1 MTVTSFK
8 KVGLMAKEGNKKA
21 AETAKKIIPWL
32 KSKKCEI
39 LLPKE
44 IFSTIGWKETRFA
57 GSGKLVPLASLSKEV
72 DLILSLGGDGT
83 FLKSV
88 RLLHGRK
95 CPVVGV
101 KLGGVGFL
109 TDILPTEVEKG
120 LELIF
125 SKKAVIEER
134 VKLKAKILRLEGGAK
149 KEVASFEAL
158 NDAVLHTSGI
168 ARIST
173 YRISIGGAAGEAAAG
188 QAEHFTTLNADGV
201 LVATPTG
208 STAYSF
214 AAGGPVTHP
223 KAKVLMVTPICP
235 QNLANRPLI
244 VADETKIAI
253 ELVSHNSEV
262 LLTMDGQETYIM
274 KEGDTVWISKSD
286 HSAYFLGHSQKK
298 YLESLRNKL
307 FLEPDFS

>member
-1 MTVTSFK
+1 MISASFK

-21 AETAKKIIPWL
+21 AETAKKIVPWL
-32 KSKKCEI
+32 QRKKCEV
-39 LLPKE
+39 LLPEE
-44 IFSTIGWKETRFA
+44 IFSTIGWE
-57 GSGKLVPLASLSKEV
+57 GSGKLVSLSSFSKEV

-95 CPVVGV
+95 APVVGV

-109 TDILPTEVEKG
+109 TDILPAEVEKG
-120 LELIF
+120 LEIIF
-125 SKKAVIEER
+125 NKKAAIEER
-134 VKLKAKILRLEGGAK
+134 VKLKANVFRLPEGMKDGVK

-168 ARIST
+168 ARISG
-173 YRISIGGAAGEAAAG
+173 YRISIWDN
-188 QAEHFTTLNADGV
+188 HFTTLNADGV

-223 KAKVLMVTPICP
+223 EAKVLIVTPICP
-235 QNLANRPLI
+235 QNLANRSLI
-244 VADETKIAI
+244 VADETKIGI

-286 HSAYFLGHSQKK
+286 HSAYFLGFSGKK

>member
-32 KSKKCEI
+32 KSKKCEV

-44 IFSTIGWKETRFA
+44 IFSTIGWEETRFA

-95 CPVVGV
+95 APVVGV

-125 SKKAVIEER
+125 NKKAVIEER
-134 VKLKAKILRLEGGAK
+134 VKLKAKILRLEEGVK

-173 YRISIGGAAGEAAAG
+173 YRISIGGAAGEA
-188 QAEHFTTLNADGV
+188 EHFITLNADGA

-223 KAKVLMVTPICP
+223 KAKVLIVTPICP
-235 QNLANRPLI
+235 QNL
-244 VADETKIAI
+244 
-253 ELVSHNSEV
+253 
-262 LLTMDGQETYIM
+262 
-274 KEGDTVWISKSD
+274 
-286 HSAYFLGHSQKK
+286 
-298 YLESLRNKL
+298 
-307 FLEPDFS
+307 PDFRTR

>member
-1 MTVTSFK
+1 MTAASFK

-32 KSKKCEI
+32 QRKKCEV

-44 IFSTIGWKETRFA
+44 IFSTIGWEETRFA

-88 RLLHGRK
+88 RLLRGRK
-95 CPVVGV
+95 APVVGV

-109 TDILPTEVEKG
+109 TDILPVEVEKG

-125 SKKAVIEER
+125 NKKAAIEER
-134 VKLKAKILRLEGGAK
+134 VKLKANIFRLEKGAK

-173 YRISIGGAAGEAAAG
+173 YRISIGGTAGE
-188 QAEHFTTLNADGV
+188 AEHFTTLNADGV

-223 KAKVLMVTPICP
+223 KAKVLIVTPICP

-286 HSAYFLGHSQKK
+286 HSAYFLGYSQKK

>member
-1 MTVTSFK
+1 MIVTSFK

-32 KSKKCEI
+32 KSKKCEV
-39 LLPKE
+39 LLPEE
-44 IFSTIGWKETRFA
+44 IFSTIGWE
-57 GSGKLVPLASLSKEV
+57 GSGKLVPLSSLAKEV

-95 CPVVGV
+95 CPVVGI

-109 TDILPTEVEKG
+109 TDILPSEVEKG
-120 LELIF
+120 LDLIF

-134 VKLKAKILRLEGGAK
+134 VKLKASIFRLEGGAK

-168 ARIST
+168 ARISS
-173 YRISIGGAAGEAAAG
+173 YRISIGN
-188 QAEHFTTLNADGV
+188 EHFTTLNADGV

-223 KAKVLMVTPICP
+223 AAKVLMVTPICP

>member
-1 MTVTSFK
+1 MTAASFK
-8 KVGLMAKEGNKKA
+8 KVGLMAKKGNKKA
-21 AETAKKIIPWL
+21 AETAKKIVPWL
-32 KSKKCEI
+32 QRKKCEV
-39 LLPKE
+39 LLPEE
-44 IFSTIGWKETRFA
+44 IFSTIGWE
-57 GSGKLVPLASLSKEV
+57 GSGKLVPLSFLSKEV

-95 CPVVGV
+95 APVVGV

-109 TDILPTEVEKG
+109 TDILPAEVEKG

-125 SKKAVIEER
+125 NKKAAIEER
-134 VKLKAKILRLEGGAK
+134 VKLKANIFRLEKGVK

-168 ARIST
+168 ARISS
-173 YRISIGGAAGEAAAG
+173 YRISIGDN
-188 QAEHFTTLNADGV
+188 HFTTLNADGV

-223 KAKVLMVTPICP
+223 EAKVLIVTPICP

-262 LLTMDGQETYIM
+262 LLTMDGQETHIM

-286 HSAYFLGHSQKK
+286 HSAYFLGFSEKK

-307 FLEPDFS
+307 FLEPDLS